1 MTKEELKALI
11 EEGEG
16 QLVEFKAFRG
26 GVSPS
31 KIAET
36 IVAFANADGG
46 TILLGIDDDGAI
58 TGFRATSGNRDKLM
72 NAARE
77 CCSPEVPI
85 KLEFLGKANRTVG
98 ILSIPSSHKL
108 HSHVDGRVLLRV
120 GTQDKRL
127 LGGQILQLSSS
138 KSMISHEEELVRN
151 ASLDDFDDDV
161 IDEYIA
167 RREERLHQKLHLTKV
182 ELLRGLGLVISEEE
196 RYVPTVA
203 GVLLFGKDPGRF
215 LVQSGITFVRF
226 AGTEPGTGPGNLPG
240 YMRREDING
249 PLTRT
254 VERVWEIVWEEMR
267 KGGVIKGL
275 VREEVLEY
283 PEFPVREALINA
295 VAHRDYRIAGLRI
308 EVRMFDDRLEVMSPG
323 SLPGHITV
331 ENIVTEHFSRNP
343 QMVKVLFH
351 WHYIEELG
359 IGIDRMIREM
369 VEKGGGEPKFVDT
382 GHTFTVILPSALSR
396 VERIGFE
403 REEWAKGL
411 TERQRRAVE
420 FLIEKGKIT
429 NREYQQLCKVSEVTA
444 LRDLNALIEIGIFK
458 KVGVTGRGIYYV
470 LDEAF
475 MKGS

>member
-1 MTKEELKALI
+1 MTKEELEVLLQ
-11 EEGEG
+11 EGEG
-16 QLVEFKAFRG
+16 QLIEFKDFRG

-46 TILLGIDDDGAI
+46 TIFIGVDDEGTI
-58 TGFRATSGNRDKLM
+58 TGFRATSGNTDKLM

-77 CCSPEVPI
+77 CCSPEVSI
-85 KLEFLGKANRTVG
+85 KFELLGKSNRTVA
-98 ILSIPSSHKL
+98 ILSVPSSPKL

-127 LGGQILQLSSS
+127 LGDQILQLSSS
-138 KSMISHEEELVRN
+138 KSMIAYEEEPVRGATLN
-151 ASLDDFDDDV
+151 DFDDDV
-161 IDEYIA
+161 IEKYIA
-167 RREERLHQKLHLTKV
+167 KREERLHQKLHLTRV
-182 ELLRGLGLVISEEE
+182 ELLRGLGLVASEEE

-203 GVLLFGKDPGRF
+203 GMLLFGKDPGRF

-226 AGTEPGTGPGNLPG
+226 TGTEPGTGPGNLPG
-240 YMRREDING
+240 YMRREDLHG
-249 PLTRT
+249 PLTWT
-254 VERVWEIVWEEMR
+254 VERAWEIVWEEMR

-323 SLPGHITV
+323 GLPGHITV
-331 ENIVTEHFSRNP
+331 ENIITEHFSRNP

-369 VEKGGGEPKFVDT
+369 IEKGGGQPKFVDT

-396 VERIGFE
+396 VERIPLK
-403 REEWAKGL
+403 REEWARRL
-411 TERQRRAVE
+411 TERQRKAVE
-420 FLIEKGKIT
+420 FLIEKGKLT
-429 NREYQQLCKVSEVTA
+429 TKEYQEVCKVSKGTA
-444 LRDLNALIEIGIFK
+444 VRDLNALIKGGILK
-458 KVGVTGRGIYYV
+458 KVGITGRGTYYV
-470 LDEAF
+470 LSETF
-475 MKGS
+475 MKRL